1 MPKTHTPGKLRV
13 EYVGARNCEDGSM
26 ADVCEIRNE
35 GGDLI
40 ADYMDKDTAHLFA
53 AAPDLLAALEMICD
67 SGIPLSDAIT
77 DKMLAAIARARA

>member
-1 MPKTHTPGKLRV
+1 MAKTQTPGKLRV

-53 AAPDLLAALEMICD
+53 AAPTMYEYIQAKSKEGCE
-67 SGIPLSDAIT
+67 
-77 DKMLAAIARARA
+77 RAKEIINCVSAG